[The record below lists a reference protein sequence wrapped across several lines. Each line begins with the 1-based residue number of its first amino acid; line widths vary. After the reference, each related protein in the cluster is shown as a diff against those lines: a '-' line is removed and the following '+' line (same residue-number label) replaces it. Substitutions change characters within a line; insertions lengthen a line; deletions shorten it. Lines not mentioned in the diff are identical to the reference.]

1 MAMTSIML
9 AGGKGGRLGRDKLSE
24 RVGRHTL
31 SQRVIGCLAM
41 VSDEILA
48 VIAQGQS
55 EPVLPASARVV
66 VDLYPDKG
74 ALGGIY
80 TGLVASSSFH
90 SLVVACDMP
99 FINPSLLRYLIR
111 ISPGFDVVIPRIDE
125 GKLEPLHA
133 LYSKNCIAPIQQ
145 QIQQGSMKIDSFLE
159 HVKVRYVERVE
170 IEKFDP
176 QYLSF
181 ININNETDLE
191 RARALQ
197 RQVEEHGKSM

>member
-31 SQRVIGCLAM
+31 SQRVIDCLTLI
-41 VSDEILA
+41 SDEIIA

-55 EPVLPASARVV
+55 EPSLPASTRVV

-80 TGLVASSSFH
+80 TGLVASSSSH

-99 FINPSLLRYLIR
+99 FLNPSLLRYLIQV
-111 ISPGFDVVIPRIDE
+111 SPGFDVVIPRIKE

-133 LYSKNCIAPIQQ
+133 LYSRNCIAPIQQ
-145 QIQQGSMKIDSFLE
+145 QIQQGGMKIDSFLE
-159 HVKVRYVERVE
+159 HVKVRYVERAE

-191 RARALQ
+191 KARALQ
-197 RQVEEHGKSM
+197 RQAEEHGNSM